1 MFRFVQKRVLESLLS
16 KDPHL
21 RKGPRPR
28 YPRPT
33 IRLDSREDRESEN
46 ERLQP
51 LEENRVLWRSH
62 AQTLLGMSV
71 AGHTLF
77 HARASRQM
85 GPL

>member
-1 MFRFVQKRVLESLLS
+1 MFRFGQKHVLESLLS
-16 KDPHL
+16 KDPYL

-51 LEENRVLWRSH
+51 LEENQVLW
-62 AQTLLGMSV
+62 
-71 AGHTLF
+71 
-77 HARASRQM
+77 
-85 GPL
+85 